1 MTWPSALALISE
13 SFPHDM
19 RGTAYSVMMTAE
31 RLAFSIGPIAG
42 GYMYSSMNPVYPF
55 YVTSVSF
62 MLSLI
67 PAFLIKEN
75 PSQHIEDEVVPPR

>member
-1 MTWPSALALISE
+1 
-13 SFPHDM
+13 
-19 RGTAYSVMMTAE
+19 MMTAE

-67 PAFLIKEN
+67 PVYLIKEN
-75 PSQHIEDEVVPPR
+75 PSQHIEAEAVPPR